1 MTSRKKLEKELKDR
15 SSIREHEFIT
25 PDYDEYCFSNIPST
39 VLSHFG
45 IDSKRPTLP
54 EKLVGK
60 ELEGSEKVVQ
70 VIIDGFGYT
79 QWMEHAKKH
88 SLLKRFL
95 SKGEFNPITSIFP
108 STTAAAITT
117 INTGLTPQEHG
128 LPEWNVYMDEID
140 LIINTLPFHALGDM
154 FPDSLLEE
162 GADPSMLYKGK
173 TIYQTLKKKGKVDS
187 FVFLSEKYS
196 HSAYSDIIFKGAKR
210 APYYKYSDLVN
221 DVRRRLEEHDGP
233 AYYYVYI
240 GDLDTI
246 SHEMGP
252 HSDEYESELSN
263 ISHMITKEL
272 VGKLKKGTAKETSM
286 IVTADH
292 GQIGVNPEDTIY
304 LNRYKKLIRNLR
316 KSGRMKS
323 VWPSGSPRDVFLH
336 VKPNKFDETIDYVE
350 NKLKNHAMVMDV
362 NDAIDM
368 RLFGTGKIHNKLID
382 RLGDILILPYKNNTV
397 WFEFEKGN
405 TFSFRGHHGGL
416 TEEEMLVPFAVAK
429 MSDLA

>member
-1 MTSRKKLEKELKDR
+1 MSPRKKLEKELKSR
-15 SSIREHEFIT
+15 SSIKKHGFIT

-39 VLSHFG
+39 ILSHFD
-45 IDSKRPTLP
+45 IDDKRPSLP
-54 EKLVGK
+54 DELIGK
-60 ELEGSEKVVQ
+60 ELKGSEKVVQ
-70 VIIDGFGYT
+70 IIIDGFGYT
-79 QWMEHAKKH
+79 QWMKH
-88 SLLKRFL
+88 TKDHKFLKRFL

-128 LPEWNVYMDEID
+128 LPEWNVYMDEVD

-154 FPDSLLEE
+154 LPDALLEE

-173 TIYQTLKKKGKVDS
+173 TIYQTLKKKRKVDS

-196 HSAYSDIIFKGAKR
+196 HSSYSNIIFKGAKR
-210 APYYKYSDLVN
+210 VPYFKYSDLVN
-221 DVRRRLEEHDGP
+221 DIRRRLEEHDGP
-233 AYYYVYI
+233 GYYYVYI

-252 HSDEYESELSN
+252 HSEEYKSELSI
-263 ISHMITKEL
+263 ISHLITEEL
-272 VGKLKKGTAKETSM
+272 VGKLKKKTAKDTSM

-292 GQIGVNPEDTIY
+292 GQINVDPEQTIY
-304 LNRYKKLIRNLR
+304 LNRYKKLIKNLR

-336 VKPNKFDETIDYVE
+336 VKPKKFNETIDYLE
-350 NKLKNHAMVMDV
+350 KKLKNHAMVMDI
-362 NDAIDM
+362 DEAIDM
-368 RLFGTGKIHNKLID
+368 QMFGTGKMHEKFID
-382 RLGDILILPYKNNTV
+382 RLGDILILPYKRNTV

-405 TFSFRGHHGGL
+405 KFGFRGHHGGL
-416 TEEEMLVPFAVAK
+416 TKDEMLIPFAVAK
-429 MSDLA
+429 MSDLV